1 MAHSWLT
8 SWRQNTTGRGFE
20 VVVDVEVEV
29 EVGSACSFEASISAW
44 SFWRILGRR
53 LDLSRCSGLHLVK
66 NSGSASSDDKM
77 L

>member
-8 SWRQNTTGRGFE
+8 SWRQNTTGRGVE
-20 VVVDVEVEV
+20 VDVDV
-29 EVGSACSFEASISAW
+29 EVGSAFSFEASISAW

-66 NSGSASSDDKM
+66 NSGSASSDDKI

>member
-20 VVVDVEVEV
+20 VVVDVEV

>member
-20 VVVDVEVEV
+20 VVVDFEV